1 MTSVDPDLLRPERAP
16 TPGRIGKWART
27 ASGRIVF
34 PRDPRPEDIV
44 VEDVAHHL
52 SLICRFGGAV
62 RTLYVVGEH
71 AVRVSRVVEMLGGT
85 KAEQFHG
92 LHHDDSEYVL
102 GDWIWPLKHSE
113 EMEAARGLEK
123 RWEDAI
129 AERFGLAKEMPA
141 IVKHADLVLLAT
153 EKRDLTRSPGGDITP
168 EALAATEKLGTKW
181 RTDAHAPL
189 PERIDP
195 WTPEVARAAF
205 LASHVELGG
214 RVLVCATAIA
224 DGDVTLVRHA
234 EVPAAPIPMIL
245 HCPGV
250 GEDGTVCGARHID
263 RNEFASRPH
272 KSHSCQRC
280 GFTFSPAAVPTVG
293 VQFLPGY
300 KDGEVKT

>member
-141 IVKHADLVLLAT
+141 IVTPTTGAEGEPDTLNRQWTSGASNVHVA
-153 EKRDLTRSPGGDITP
+153 GG
-168 EALAATEKLGTKW
+168 G
-181 RTDAHAPL
+181 
-189 PERIDP
+189 
-195 WTPEVARAAF
+195 
-205 LASHVELGG
+205 
-214 RVLVCATAIA
+214 
-224 DGDVTLVRHA
+224 
-234 EVPAAPIPMIL
+234 
-245 HCPGV
+245 
-250 GEDGTVCGARHID
+250 
-263 RNEFASRPH
+263 
-272 KSHSCQRC
+272 
-280 GFTFSPAAVPTVG
+280 VPTVA
-293 VQFLPGY
+293 LW
-300 KDGEVKT
+300 